1 LPGERRPDE
10 LLAVRV
16 TANGDPVEVPDGST
30 VDDLLVTLGLG
41 GRWVLV
47 ERNGEPV
54 ERRNL
59 STTTLAE
66 GDRLE
71 LVRAVAG
78 G

>member
-1 LPGERRPDE
+1 MI
-10 LLAVRV
+10 VV
-16 TANGDPVEVPDGST
+16 VANGDAVELPDGST
-30 VDDLLVTLGLG
+30 VDDLLTALGLG

-54 ERRNL
+54 ERRLL

>member
-1 LPGERRPDE
+1 
-10 LLAVRV
+10 VQV
-16 TANGDPVEVPDGST
+16 VANGTARTVEDGATVEDLIRSVGLDPRYVI
-30 VDDLLVTLGLG
+30 
-41 GRWVLV
+41 V

-54 ERRNL
+54 ERRRYGEL
-59 STTTLAE
+59 RLGE

>member
-1 LPGERRPDE
+1 MLGGYRRWSMK
-10 LLAVRV
+10 V
-16 TANGDPVEVPDGST
+16 TANGDEITLRDAST
-30 VDDLLVTLGLG
+30 AMDLLEHLGLG
-41 GRWVLV
+41 SRWVLV

-54 ERRNL
+54 ERPHL
-59 STTTLAE
+59 ATTVLAE

>member
-1 LPGERRPDE
+1 M
-10 LLAVRV
+10 RV
-16 TANGDPVEVPDGST
+16 IANGDPVELDDGAT
-30 VDDLLVTLGLG
+30 VADLLGLLGLG

-54 ERRNL
+54 RRSAL
-59 STTTLAE
+59 ASTVLDD

>member
-1 LPGERRPDE
+1 M
-10 LLAVRV
+10 
-16 TANGDPVEVPDGST
+16 NGDPVVVDDGAT
-30 VDDLLVTLGLG
+30 VDALLTRLGLG
-41 GRWVLV
+41 AKWVLV

-54 ERRNL
+54 ERR
-59 STTTLAE
+59 TMPTVVLAE

>member
-1 LPGERRPDE
+1 MQ
-10 LLAVRV
+10 VV
-16 TANGDPVEVPDGST
+16 ANGDT
-30 VDDLLVTLGLG
+30 VDVADGASIADLLDQLGLA
-41 GRWVLV
+41 RRLIVV

-54 ERRNL
+54 NRRDL
-59 STTTLAE
+59 ATTTLHD

>member
-1 LPGERRPDE
+1 M
-10 LLAVRV
+10 VV
-16 TANGDPVEVPDGST
+16 VANGDDVEVSEGAS
-30 VDDLLVTLGLG
+30 VADLLEQLGLG
-41 GRWVLV
+41 RRLIVV

-54 ERRNL
+54 HRRDL
-59 STTTLAE
+59 ATTALQH

>member
-1 LPGERRPDE
+1 MQ
-10 LLAVRV
+10 V
-16 TANGDPVEVPDGST
+16 TANGDPVDLPDGAT
-30 VDDLLVTLGLG
+30 VTDLLTVLRLG
-41 GRWVLV
+41 GKWVLV

-54 ERRNL
+54 PRPDL
-59 STTTLAE
+59 GSTVLAD

>member
-1 LPGERRPDE
+1 MQ
-10 LLAVRV
+10 VI
-16 TANGDPVEVPDGST
+16 ANGSPVSLPDGAT
-30 VDDLLVTLGLG
+30 VADLLTSLGLG
-41 GRWVLV
+41 GKWVLV

-54 ERRNL
+54 KRAE
-59 STTTLAE
+59 LAATALAD

>member
-1 LPGERRPDE
+1 MI
-10 LLAVRV
+10 VRV
-16 TANGDPVEVPDGST
+16 NGDDVEAPDGSSLGQ
-30 VDDLLVTLGLG
+30 LLEQLGLG
-41 GRWVLV
+41 RRLIVV

-54 ERRNL
+54 PRAEVA
-59 STTTLAE
+59 TTPLAD

>member
-1 LPGERRPDE
+1 
-10 LLAVRV
+10 VRV
-16 TANGDPVEVPDGST
+16 TANGDDVELPEGAT
-30 VDDLLVTLGLG
+30 VDDLLLRLGLG
-41 GRWVLV
+41 GKWVLV

-54 ERRNL
+54 PRAAL
-59 STTTLAE
+59 ATTALAE

>member
-1 LPGERRPDE
+1 M
-10 LLAVRV
+10 RV
-16 TANGDPVEVPDGST
+16 VANGKPVDVPAGST
-30 VDDLLVTLGLG
+30 VDDLLGVLGLG

-54 ERRNL
+54 ARPDIV
-59 STTTLAE
+59 TTVLAD

>member
-1 LPGERRPDE
+1 M
-10 LLAVRV
+10 VS
-16 TANGDPVEVPDGST
+16 NGRPVELPEGST
-30 VDDLLVTLGLG
+30 VTDLLTSLQLG
-41 GRWVLV
+41 GKWVLV

-54 ERRNL
+54 ERRL
-59 STTTLAE
+59 LDRTVLAH

>member
-1 LPGERRPDE
+1 MQVIVNGEPMDLADGTSVAG
-10 LLAVRV
+10 LL
-16 TANGDPVEVPDGST
+16 TS
-30 VDDLLVTLGLG
+30 LGLG
-41 GRWVLV
+41 AKWVLV

-54 ERRNL
+54 ARADL
-59 STTTLAE
+59 ASTELAR

>member
-1 LPGERRPDE
+1 MV
-10 LLAVRV
+10 VRV
-16 TANGDPVEVPDGST
+16 NGDDVEVPDGASLP
-30 VDDLLVTLGLG
+30 DLLDQLGLT
-41 GRWVLV
+41 RRLIVV

-54 ERRNL
+54 PRSEVA
-59 STTTLAE
+59 TTTLAH

>member
-1 LPGERRPDE
+1 MV
-10 LLAVRV
+10 VRV
-16 TANGDPVEVPDGST
+16 NGDDVEVVAGAS
-30 VDDLLVTLGLG
+30 VADLLDQLGLA
-41 GRWVLV
+41 GRLIVV

-54 ERRNL
+54 PRRDVA
-59 STTTLAE
+59 TTTLAD

>member
-1 LPGERRPDE
+1 MPEGSS
-10 LLAVRV
+10 
-16 TANGDPVEVPDGST
+16 VE
-30 VDDLLVTLGLG
+30 DLLGQLGLG
-41 GRWVLV
+41 GKWVLV

-54 ERRNL
+54 ERRHL
-59 STTTLAE
+59 SATQLVE

>member
-1 LPGERRPDE
+1 VL
-10 LLAVRV
+10 VS
-16 TANGDPVEVPDGST
+16 ANGEEVTLQDGST
-30 VDDLLVTLGLG
+30 VVDLLDRLGLG
-41 GRWVLV
+41 ARWVLV

-54 ERRNL
+54 DRNDL
-59 STTTLAE
+59 GTTELAH

>member
-1 LPGERRPDE
+1 MDL
-10 LLAVRV
+10 
-16 TANGDPVEVPDGST
+16 PDGAS
-30 VDDLLVTLGLG
+30 VDDLLSTLQLG

-54 ERRNL
+54 PRSEL
-59 STTTLAE
+59 ASTLLAD

>member
-1 LPGERRPDE
+1 MP
-10 LLAVRV
+10 
-16 TANGDPVEVPDGST
+16 TISANGDEVVVADGAS
-30 VDDLLVTLGLG
+30 VADLLHQLGLG
-41 GRWVLV
+41 GKWVLV

-54 ERRNL
+54 ERRL
-59 STTTLAE
+59 LTTTRLAE